1 MRRRTCFLA
10 ATALTLGLSLAG
22 SARADGPRTT
32 TDWDRVLEGTM
43 AWVASPFT
51 PLAELDERA
60 RAKEASRAAAEK
72 GTTVTVKPRAAARIE
87 AVREAQ
93 LDSRTETRPAHWL
106 ELSPRISLVARDW
119 GESHKIAGGS
129 NLLLTDVMRV
139 TRSSR
144 VLMSRVHL
152 GAGPLVPFVQVAV
165 GQWRIDTN
173 MLPALPGATEAASQ
187 VGFGFELAPMRGVR
201 IACESSWTRFW
212 REGRDREAL
221 PVTKVFG
228 TLVAARAEF

>member
-1 MRRRTCFLA
+1 MRGPTRLLA
-10 ATALTLGLSLAG
+10 ASALALGLSASG
-22 SARADGPRTT
+22 AARADGPRTT
-32 TDWDRVLEGTM
+32 VDWDRVLEGTM

-51 PLAELDERA
+51 PLDELDERA
-60 RAKEASRAAAEK
+60 RVKEAAKAAPSHLPA
-72 GTTVTVKPRAAARIE
+72 KPRAASRME
-87 AVREAQ
+87 VVREAQ
-93 LDSRTETRPAHWL
+93 LDSRLEARPAHWL

-119 GESHKIAGGS
+119 GEAHKIAGGS
-129 NLLLTDVMRV
+129 SLLLTDVMRL

-201 IACESSWTRFW
+201 VACESSWTRFW
-212 REGRDREAL
+212 REGRDR
-221 PVTKVFG
+221 
-228 TLVAARAEF
+228 